1 MSLVWGPTRRATHC
15 ATSTPIRLSYPS
27 WAPGLARPVTR
38 RALEVPL
45 KQHSNDVEEIDSD
58 ETERILTCAAA
69 VDVAKA
75 SGMVCVRRPHPSIEG
90 RRLSRVW
97 EVSST
102 TNSILALGEDL
113 VALGV
118 ERVVLESTS
127 DYWRPFFYLLE
138 AAGLSV
144 WLVNA
149 RDVKQVTGRP
159 KTDKLD
165 AVWLAK
171 LNERGMLR
179 PSFVPPSEIRVLRDY
194 TRLRTE
200 LVEER
205 SRHKQRLEKLLEDAL
220 IKLSS
225 VATDLLGVSA
235 RAMIEALIAGERD
248 PKALVDLARG
258 KLNAK
263 RAALIEALTG
273 RFGDHHAD
281 LARLLLDQIDACTD
295 KIDRLTTRIG
305 QLVADLPEPT
315 PPADRQPRPTPAS
328 DVPVEHN
335 PRTERLTT
343 VQRLDEVPGIA
354 ERAAQILIAELGLN
368 MAQFP
373 TPAHLVSWAKLSP
386 QTIQSGPKVKVG
398 KTGKGN
404 RYLKGVLGEV
414 ATAAAKTDT
423 FLGERYRRLVRRR
436 GKQRALV
443 AVARSILIIVWH
455 LLNDPDACYVDL
467 GSDYYTNRLDPDRKT
482 RDLVRQLQVLGHTR
496 HARPRGLSA
505 TTIGAHAP
513 SGAPPRTPNPARN
526 DLSHPREIFRSAHF
540 RDLG

>member
-1 MSLVWGPTRRATHC
+1 
-15 ATSTPIRLSYPS
+15 
-27 WAPGLARPVTR
+27 
-38 RALEVPL
+38 L
-45 KQHSNDVEEIDSD
+45 KPNLNDVEEIDSD

-75 SGMVCVRRPHPSIEG
+75 SGMVCVRRPHPSVDG
-90 RRLSRVW
+90 RRTSRVW
-97 EVSST
+97 EVDST
-102 TNSILALGEDL
+102 TRSILALGDDL

-118 ERVVLESTS
+118 QRVVLESTS

-138 AAGLSV
+138 AAGLAV

-149 RDVKQVTGRP
+149 REVKQVTGRP

-179 PSFVPPSEIRVLRDY
+179 PSFVPPREIRALRDY

-220 IKLSS
+220 LKLSS

-248 PKALVDLARG
+248 PRALADLARG

-263 RAALIEALTG
+263 RAALLEALTG
-273 RFGDHHAD
+273 RFDDHHAD

-295 KIDRLTTRIG
+295 KVDRLTTRIE
-305 QLVADLPEPT
+305 QLVAQLPEPS
-315 PPADRQPRPTPAS
+315 PPTDRQPRPSPAS
-328 DVPVEHN
+328 DVRVCQDPHG
-335 PRTERLTT
+335 ERLTT
-343 VQRLDEVPGIA
+343 VERLDEIPGIA
-354 ERAAQILIAELGLN
+354 PRAAQIIIAEIGLD
-368 MAQFP
+368 MTQFP

-386 QTIQSGPKVKVG
+386 QTIQSGPKVKAG
-398 KTGKGN
+398 HTGKGN
-404 RYLKGVLGEV
+404 RYLKGALGEV

-443 AVARSILIIVWH
+443 AVSRSILVVVWH
-455 LLNDPDACYVDL
+455 LLNDPDARYIDL
-467 GSDYYTNRLDPDRKT
+467 GSDYYTNRLDPVRKT
-482 RDLVRQLQVLGHTR
+482 RDLVRQLQALGHTVTLE
-496 HARPRGLSA
+496 AA
-505 TTIGAHAP
+505 
-513 SGAPPRTPNPARN
+513 
-526 DLSHPREIFRSAHF
+526 
-540 RDLG
+540 

>member
-1 MSLVWGPTRRATHC
+1 MKPNL
-15 ATSTPIRLSYPS
+15 
-27 WAPGLARPVTR
+27 
-38 RALEVPL
+38 
-45 KQHSNDVEEIDSD
+45 NDVEEIDSD

-75 SGMVCVRRPHPSIEG
+75 SGMVCVRRPHPSIE
-90 RRLSRVW
+90 RRRTSRVW
-97 EVSST
+97 EVDST
-102 TNSILALGEDL
+102 TRSILALGDDL
-113 VALGV
+113 VVALGV
-118 ERVVLESTS
+118 QRVVLESTS

-138 AAGLSV
+138 AAGLAV

-179 PSFVPPSEIRVLRDY
+179 PSFVPPREIRALRDY

-235 RAMIEALIAGERD
+235 RAMIEALITGERD
-248 PKALVDLARG
+248 PKALADLARG

-263 RAALIEALTG
+263 RAALLEALTG
-273 RFGDHHAD
+273 RFDDHHAD
-281 LARLLLDQIDACTD
+281 LVRLLLDQIDACTD
-295 KIDRLTTRIG
+295 KVDRLTTRIE
-305 QLVADLPEPT
+305 QLVATLPEPSPST
-315 PPADRQPRPTPAS
+315 DRQPRSSPAG
-328 DVPVEHN
+328 DVPVGQDPHG
-335 PRTERLTT
+335 ERLTT
-343 VQRLDEVPGIA
+343 VERLDEIPGIA
-354 ERAAQILIAELGLN
+354 PRAAQIIIAEIGLD
-368 MAQFP
+368 MTQFP

-386 QTIQSGPKVKVG
+386 QTIQSGPKVKAG
-398 KTGKGN
+398 PTGKGN

-443 AVARSILIIVWH
+443 AVSRSILVIVWH
-455 LLNDPDACYVDL
+455 LLNDPDARYIDL
-467 GSDYYTNRLDPDRKT
+467 GSDYHTNRLDPARKT
-482 RDLVRQLQVLGHTR
+482 RDLVRQLQALGHTVTLE
-496 HARPRGLSA
+496 AA
-505 TTIGAHAP
+505 
-513 SGAPPRTPNPARN
+513 
-526 DLSHPREIFRSAHF
+526 
-540 RDLG
+540 

>member
-1 MSLVWGPTRRATHC
+1 MGRLR
-15 ATSTPIRLSYPS
+15 ST
-27 WAPGLARPVTR
+27 A
-38 RALEVPL
+38 
-45 KQHSNDVEEIDSD
+45 VEEIDSD
-58 ETERILTCAAA
+58 DTEQMLTVAAA

-75 SGMVCVRRPHPSIEG
+75 SGMVCVRYPHPSIEG
-90 RRLSRVW
+90 RRMSKVW
-97 EVSST
+97 EVDST

-113 VALGV
+113 VVLGV

-138 AAGLSV
+138 SVGLSV

-179 PSFVPPSEIRVLRDY
+179 PSFVPPREIRALRDY

-225 VATDLLGVSA
+225 VATDLLGVSS
-235 RAMIEALIAGERD
+235 RAMIEALIAGQRD
-248 PKALVDLARG
+248 PKILADLARG

-263 RAALIEALTG
+263 RAALLEALNG
-273 RFGDHHAD
+273 RFDDHHAD
-281 LARLLLDQIDACTD
+281 LAQLLLDQIDACTD
-295 KIDRLTTRIG
+295 KIDRLTARIEV
-305 QLVADLPEPT
+305 LVAELPEPPPPSDREPAT
-315 PPADRQPRPTPAS
+315 PS
-328 DVPVEHN
+328 DVPVEHD
-335 PRTERLTT
+335 PDAGRLST
-343 VQRLDEVPGIA
+343 VERLDEIPGIA
-354 ERAAQILIAELGLN
+354 ERAAQIIIAEIGLD

-386 QTIQSGPKVKVG
+386 QTIQSGPKVKAG

-443 AVARSILIIVWH
+443 AVARSILVIVWH
-455 LLNDPDACYVDL
+455 LLNDPDARYVDL

-482 RDLVRQLQVLGHTR
+482 RDLVRQLQALGHTVT
-496 HARPRGLSA
+496 L
-505 TTIGAHAP
+505 AP
-513 SGAPPRTPNPARN
+513 AA
-526 DLSHPREIFRSAHF
+526 
-540 RDLG
+540 